1 MTRATSHRRRP
12 QPLRAGA
19 GSLLDL
25 LDHVL
30 NQGVVLGGELVVGLA
45 NVDLVYARL
54 WVLLC
59 AADRALPTAAI
70 GAVEQEPQP
79 RAHETQG
86 RRTPRRGTASR

>member
-1 MTRATSHRRRP
+1 MTRAASPMQRP
-12 QPLRAGA
+12 QVFRTGA

-30 NQGVVLGGELVVGLA
+30 NQGVVLGGELVLGLA

-59 AADRALPTAAI
+59 AADRVLPTAAI
-70 GAVEQEPQP
+70 GVAEHTH
-79 RAHETQG
+79 RR
-86 RRTPRRGTASR
+86 RRTPWQGTASS

>member
-1 MTRATSHRRRP
+1 MRRAVSRLRHP
-12 QPLRAGA
+12 QVFRAGS

-30 NQGVVLGGELVVGLA
+30 NQGVVLGGELVLGLA

-59 AADRALPTAAI
+59 AAHRVLPTATI
-70 GAVEQEPQP
+70 GAVEHSH
-79 RAHETQG
+79 R
-86 RRTPRRGTASR
+86 RRTPRHGSGTP

>member
-1 MTRATSHRRRP
+1 MTRATSRMRRSP
-12 QPLRAGA
+12 AFSTGA

-30 NQGVVLGGELVVGLA
+30 NQGVVLGGELVLGLA

-59 AADRALPTAAI
+59 AADRVLPTAAI
-70 GAVEQEPQP
+70 GAMEQ
-79 RAHETQG
+79 AHG
-86 RRTPRRGTASR
+86 RRTRRRAVASP

>member
-1 MTRATSHRRRP
+1 MRRAVSRLRHP
-12 QPLRAGA
+12 QVFRAGS

-30 NQGVVLGGELVVGLA
+30 NQGVVLGGELVLGLA

-59 AADRALPTAAI
+59 AADRVLPTAAT
-70 GAVEQEPQP
+70 GVVEHSHRRAVP
-79 RAHETQG
+79 H
-86 RRTPRRGTASR
+86 GTGLVSR

>member
-1 MTRATSHRRRP
+1 MTRATSRMRRSP
-12 QPLRAGA
+12 AFSTGA

-30 NQGVVLGGELVVGLA
+30 NQGVVLGGELVLGLA

-59 AADRALPTAAI
+59 AADRVLPTAAI
-70 GAVEQEPQP
+70 GEAAQ
-79 RAHETQG
+79 AH
-86 RRTPRRGTASR
+86 RRHTPRDGKARP

>member
-1 MTRATSHRRRP
+1 MKRTTSPMRRP
-12 QPLRAGA
+12 PAFRTGS

-30 NQGVVLGGELVVGLA
+30 NQGVVLGGELVLGLA

-59 AADRALPTAAI
+59 AADRVLPTAAI
-70 GAVEQEPQP
+70 GAVEQS
-79 RAHETQG
+79 HG
-86 RRTPRRGTASR
+86 RRTPRHGTASP

>member
-1 MTRATSHRRRP
+1 MKRASSRTRAP
-12 QPLRAGA
+12 QVFRTGS

-30 NQGVVLGGELVVGLA
+30 NQGVVLGGDLVIGLA

-59 AADRALPTAAI
+59 AAERVLPTAAT
-70 GAVEQEPQP
+70 GVMGQTH
-79 RAHETQG
+79 R
-86 RRTPRRGTASR
+86 RRTLRHATASP

>member
-1 MTRATSHRRRP
+1 MRRP
-12 QPLRAGA
+12 RILRNDG

-30 NQGVVLGGELVVGLA
+30 NQGVVLGGELVLGLA

-59 AADRALPTAAI
+59 AADRVLPTAAA
-70 GAVEQEPQP
+70 GAMERSHR
-79 RAHETQG
+79 RAVRH
-86 RRTPRRGTASR
+86 GTVGP